1 MDFGSIECFL
11 DHLHP
16 GVLRCRRCGCGSA
29 GGRGGC
35 RQGRGGLGRGGL
47 EQCKLGLGELGQCR
61 LGRVGELARCRQAGG
76 GQGRCRQAGHGGG
89 GQSSPEGWSKLRKTT
104 GWPGTLR
111 SGRGPAM
118 IKIMFV

>member
-1 MDFGSIECFL
+1 M
-11 DHLHP
+11 
-16 GVLRCRRCGCGSA
+16 LRCRRCGCGSA

-35 RQGRGGLGRGGL
+35 RQEPGGLGRGGRGRGEL

-76 GQGRCRQAGHGGG
+76 GQGRCRQAGRGGG
-89 GQSSPEGWSKLRKTT
+89 GQSSLEGWSKLRKTT

-111 SGRGPAM
+111 SGRGPAI